1 MVNVVLKT
9 AGIVLAV
16 VLVGVATLIGLVRWE
31 HGAEMTLPGPTGR
44 FAVGRTSFTWTND
57 ALTDDLAPAP
67 GTRRTV
73 FVWMWYPAV
82 RSTSAATAPYLPT
95 AWREAQT
102 DSLGT
107 LMREF
112 LNRDTARIRTNSIA
126 DAAVSPEQPSYPV
139 VIMRPG
145 GGASTTEFT
154 TLAEDLAS
162 HGYVVVGFDAPY
174 RTGVVVFPDG
184 RVVKRTAASNPETM
198 RYDDARQLANK
209 LLPMW
214 TTDTAFVIDQL
225 ERLNVSDP
233 SGRFAGRLATAR
245 LGIFGHSFGGA
256 TALQFC
262 HDDRRCK
269 AGVDIDGM
277 PFGSVIREGA
287 AQPFLFLLS
296 DHGREAATAEG
307 RQVIADIHSV
317 YDHLRGA
324 RHVVMIRHANHFT
337 FSDQMVVKSSYFIRG
352 FLLVTR
358 GPSALRGL
366 EIARAYVR
374 AFFDVYLNGAPVA
387 DLVKLRESY
396 PEVLPFDT
404 FPPDAAATPESAVP
418 D

>member
-1 MVNVVLKT
+1 MALVKAALKAT
-9 AGIVLAV
+9 GIFLVV
-16 VLVGVATLIGLVRWE
+16 VLVGAAALIGLVRWE
-31 HGAEMTLPGPTGR
+31 HGSDMTLPRPTGR

-57 ALTDDLAPAP
+57 ALTDELAPVP
-67 GTRRTV
+67 GTKRTV

-82 RSTSAATAPYLPT
+82 TSPQAETAPYLPP
-95 AWREAQT
+95 AWRVAQT
-102 DSLGT
+102 GALGT

-112 LNRDTARIRTNSIA
+112 LNRDTARIRTNSVA
-126 DAAVSPEQPSYPV
+126 DAAVSPGQPSYPV

-145 GGASTTEFT
+145 GGALTTEFT

-184 RVVKRTAASNPETM
+184 RVVRRTAASNPETM
-198 RYDDARQLANK
+198 RYEDARQLADK

-214 TTDTAFVIDQL
+214 TTDTAFLVDQL
-225 ERLNVSDP
+225 GRLNTSDP

-269 AGVDIDGM
+269 AGMDIDGM
-277 PFGSVIREGA
+277 PFGTVIREGA

-296 DHGREAATAEG
+296 DHSREADTVEG
-307 RQVIADIHSV
+307 RAVTRDIHSV
-317 YDHLRGA
+317 YDHLQSA
-324 RHVVMIRHANHFT
+324 RHIVMIRRANHFT
-337 FSDQMVVKSSYFIRG
+337 FSDQMVVKSSYFIRA

-358 GPSALRGL
+358 GPGALRGL
-366 EIARAYVR
+366 EIARAYVHT
-374 AFFDVYLNGAPVA
+374 FFDVYLNDAPA
-387 DLVKLRESY
+387 SDLRKLRESY
-396 PEVLPFDT
+396 PEVVGFDT
-404 FPPDAAATPESAVP
+404 FPPDSVVTP
-418 D
+418 